1 MIQFIK
7 PGTNINFIGKRNTAI
22 AISVVLIIAGIVSTV
37 VKGGFNY
44 GIDFSG
50 GTMVQLLFKKD
61 VSIDKVRKGLL
72 KTNMGDS
79 IIQHYGG
86 SREIIIR
93 TKESSEVLEDIGEKI
108 KGALI
113 SEFSKDDFE
122 VRRVEIV
129 GPKVGKDLKGKAIL
143 SLFYAMIF
151 MLVYV
156 WWRFELAFGVGAI
169 IALLHDVLITVGA
182 ISITNTEFDLTIV
195 AALLTIVGYS
205 INDTIVVYDRIR
217 ENLKEQRR
225 EGYADMINKSINE
238 TLSRTILTSFTVFLV
253 AIILFLFG
261 GEVIHGFALAMVI
274 GVIAGTY
281 SSIYIASPIVLFWES
296 SPDRRLLVKK
306 GK

>member
-1 MIQFIK
+1 M
-7 PGTNINFIGKRNTAI
+7 
-22 AISVVLIIAGIVSTV
+22 
-37 VKGGFNY
+37 
-44 GIDFSG
+44 
-50 GTMVQLLFKKD
+50 
-61 VSIDKVRKGLL
+61 
-72 KTNMGDS
+72 
-79 IIQHYGG
+79 
-86 SREIIIR
+86 
-93 TKESSEVLEDIGEKI
+93 
-108 KGALI
+108 GALI

-156 WWRFELAFGVGAI
+156 WWRFELAFGVGAV
-169 IALLHDVLITVGA
+169 IALLHDVLITAGA

-205 INDTIVVYDRIR
+205 INDTIVIYDRIR
-217 ENLKEQRR
+217 ENLKNMKR
-225 EGYADMINKSINE
+225 ESYSDIVNRSINE

-261 GEVIHGFALAMVI
+261 GEVIHGFSLAMMV

-281 SSIYIASPIVLFWES
+281 SSIYIASPIVLFWEGRPGKRLS
-296 SPDRRLLVKK
+296 STKK
-306 GK
+306 

>member
-22 AISVVLIIAGIVSTV
+22 AISIVLIIAGIVSIV

-61 VSIDKVRKGLL
+61 VSIDKVRNGLL
-72 KTNMGDS
+72 KINMGDS

-86 SREIIIR
+86 SKEIIIR

-129 GPKVGKDLKGKAIL
+129 GPKVGKDLRGKAIL
-143 SLFYAMIF
+143 SLFYTMIF
-151 MLVYV
+151 MLVYI
-156 WWRFELAFGVGAI
+156 WWRFELVFGVGAI
-169 IALLHDVLITVGA
+169 IALLHDVLITAGA

-217 ENLKEQRR
+217 ENLKEQRK
-225 EGYADMINKSINE
+225 EGYADIINKSINE
-238 TLSRTILTSFTVFLV
+238 TLSRTILTSLTVFLV
-253 AIILFLFG
+253 AIILFLLG

-296 SPDRRLLVKK
+296 SPNRRLLVKK